1 MARQRAR
8 LWPVEVDRII
18 TGSRAERLYG
28 VYLECFSPL
37 RTRAAARHVL
47 TRREF
52 LAEMSDLRIVKYT
65 VWRSEDEPVALA
77 TVTNDLEAVTWV
89 SPDFFAAR
97 YPEHAAR
104 GAIYYLGMAMVAP
117 QRGQF
122 RLLERV
128 VRQLAAACVASR
140 GVLAYD
146 VCEFNDSTVHFG
158 RRAEAALKRMA
169 PVRVDVADIQTY
181 YGARFD

>member
-1 MARQRAR
+1 
-8 LWPVEVDRII
+8 
-18 TGSRAERLYG
+18 
-28 VYLECFSPL
+28 
-37 RTRAAARHVL
+37 
-47 TRREF
+47 
-52 LAEMSDLRIVKYT
+52 MSDLRIVKYT

-146 VCEFNDSTVHFG
+146 VCAFNDSTVQFRAPG
-158 RRAEAALKRMA
+158 RGCAAADRTGQ
-169 PVRVDVADIQTY
+169 VDVADTQTY
-181 YGARFD
+181 YEARFD